1 VILLNPEKIQLRK
14 SIVKLHKKNKSQTEI
29 AYLLDV
35 PQTVVSYWIRRY
47 KATECLTDMPRSG
60 KPAKLSKAQ
69 LEEVKK
75 ELNDVSPE
83 RYGGES
89 IGWITKSAID
99 YIFSKY
105 GVKYSMRRMQ
115 ELFHELGLNLITP
128 RSEHYNASK
137 LARNSF
143 REEFKK
149 NFKKSIWISQSLIST
164 KQHSD

>member
-1 VILLNPEKIQLRK
+1 MNPEKLQLRK
-14 SIVKLHKKNKSQTEI
+14 SIIKLHLKNKSQTEI

-47 KATECLTDMPRSG
+47 KATESLLDRPRSG

-69 LEEVKK
+69 LEEVRQ
-75 ELNDVSPE
+75 ELNRVSPE

-137 LARNSF
+137 LARDSF
-143 REEFKK
+143 RAEFKK
-149 NFKKSIWISQSLIST
+149 NFKKSIWVSPSLIST

>member
-1 VILLNPEKIQLRK
+1 MNQQKIQLRK
-14 SIVKLHKKNKSQTEI
+14 SIITLHNKGKKQTEI
-29 AYLLDV
+29 AYLLDI
-35 PQTVVSYWIRRY
+35 PQTVVSYWIRRHN
-47 KATECLTDMPRSG
+47 KTSSFEDKPRPG
-60 KPAKLSKAQ
+60 KPPKLTTEQ
-69 LEEVKK
+69 LLEVKK
-75 ELNDVSPE
+75 ELHGISPE

-89 IGWITKSAID
+89 VGWITKSAID
-99 YIFSKY
+99 FVYDKY

-115 ELFHELGLNLITP
+115 ELFHKLGLNLITP

-149 NFKKSIWISQSLIST
+149 NFKKNIWVSPSLIST